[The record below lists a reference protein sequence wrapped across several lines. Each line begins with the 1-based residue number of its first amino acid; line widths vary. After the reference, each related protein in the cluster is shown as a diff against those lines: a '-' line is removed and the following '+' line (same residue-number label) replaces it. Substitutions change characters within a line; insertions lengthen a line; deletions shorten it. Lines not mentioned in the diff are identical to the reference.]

1 MKSASSVVAGYPP
14 TWVAVLAVA
23 AAEWF
28 LISWFSPPVV
38 VSIALIV
45 IGLVF
50 LVGWVLTMRATGTLQ
65 QLRLMKS
72 LVGEE
77 DPEAIEAL
85 EEELRDLGSEQ
96 SLVQLRL
103 LGRKRDNLTEV
114 LKRRMDAGELTYGR
128 YLGSAQK
135 VYEAAIR
142 NLGEVAVSLRSVS
155 TIDVEYIDRRLA
167 QLREDLE
174 SAGSEPGIRETD
186 TLQERMTL
194 HRTQHDRVAALLAQN
209 EAAMTVIDRT
219 AAALA
224 DVPVGRRQT
233 AEAEEA
239 MERLEELA
247 ARTGKYFGG

>member
-1 MKSASSVVAGYPP
+1 
-14 TWVAVLAVA
+14 
-23 AAEWF
+23 
-28 LISWFSPPVV
+28 
-38 VSIALIV
+38 
-45 IGLVF
+45 
-50 LVGWVLTMRATGTLQ
+50 
-65 QLRLMKS
+65 
-72 LVGEE
+72 
-77 DPEAIEAL
+77 
-85 EEELRDLGSEQ
+85 
-96 SLVQLRL
+96 
-103 LGRKRDNLTEV
+103 
-114 LKRRMDAGELTYGR
+114 MDAGELTYGR

-155 TIDVEYIDRRLA
+155 TIDIDYIDRRLA
-167 QLREDLE
+167 QLREDLD
-174 SAGSEPGIRETD
+174 SGEPGLRETD

-224 DVPVGRRQT
+224 DVPLGRQQS

-247 ARTGKYFGG
+247 ERTGRYFGG

>member
-1 MKSASSVVAGYPP
+1 MKSASSVIAGYPP
-14 TWVAVLAVA
+14 TWVAVVAVA

-28 LISWFSPPVV
+28 LLSWFSPPLGI
-38 VSIALIV
+38 SIALVVVGI
-45 IGLVF
+45 VF
-50 LVGWVLTMRATGTLQ
+50 LIGWILTMRATGTLQ

-85 EEELRDLGSEQ
+85 DHELRAFGSEQ
-96 SLVQLRL
+96 ALEQLRL
-103 LGRKRDNLTEV
+103 LSRKRDNLTEV

-135 VYEAAIR
+135 VYEAAVR
-142 NLGEVAVSLRSVS
+142 NLGEVAVALRSVS
-155 TIDVEYIDRRLA
+155 TIDVDYIDRRLA

-174 SAGSEPGIRETD
+174 SSSSEPGLRETD
-186 TLQERMTL
+186 TLQERRTL

-224 DVPVGRRQT
+224 DVPIGRMQS

-239 MERLEELA
+239 MDRLEELA
-247 ARTGKYFGG
+247 ERTGRYFGG

>member
-14 TWVAVLAVA
+14 TWVAVAAVA

-28 LISWFSPPVV
+28 LISWFSPPAVISIVLVV
-38 VSIALIV
+38 LGI
-45 IGLVF
+45 VF
-50 LVGWVLTMRATGTLQ
+50 LAGWVLTMRATGTLH

-85 EEELRDLGSEQ
+85 EDELRDLGSEQ
-96 SLVQLRL
+96 SVDQLRL

-155 TIDVEYIDRRLA
+155 TIDIDYIDRRLA
-167 QLREDLE
+167 QLREDLD
-174 SAGSEPGIRETD
+174 SGEPGLRETD

-224 DVPVGRRQT
+224 DVPLGRQQS

-247 ARTGKYFGG
+247 ERTGRYFGG